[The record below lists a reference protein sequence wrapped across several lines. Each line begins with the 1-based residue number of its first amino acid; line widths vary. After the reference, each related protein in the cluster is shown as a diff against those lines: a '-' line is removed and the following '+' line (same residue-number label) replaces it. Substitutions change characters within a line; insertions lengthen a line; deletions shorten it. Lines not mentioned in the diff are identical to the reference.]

1 MNPFQ
6 ILLFYQEFI
15 QFYRK
20 MKEFVKNSFNFKQK

>member
-6 ILLFYQEFI
+6 ILLLYQEFI

-20 MKEFVKNSFNFKQK
+20 MKEFEKDSFKN